1 MDEFDYKKKKK
12 RERYYIKFSF
22 YGLLI
27 CGIII
32 IIWGLYHSNHNV
44 KILQYG
50 EDTFGIITGKGYG
63 KTSKKSA
70 TPSYYVRFEC
80 VIDSVRYKMFE
91 YVSKECYDTIQ
102 IAQIYSV
109 KYLPDKNPKY
119 NSMILFNKPIM
130 AINEFRNDSNIVT
143 AN

>member
-44 KILQYG
+44 KILQYS
-50 EDTFGIITGKGYG
+50 DTFGIITGKGYG